1 MNLWG
6 KIKADS
12 AVNGELRI
20 KVFLAAFRV
29 AHESRRFGAAAL
41 PVLAAYKALS
51 AAAGIELPSRT
62 TVGVP
67 LHIQHGY
74 GLVVHG
80 DTVIGNRCVLKQ
92 GVTLG
97 IRKGMDG
104 PCPVL
109 GDGVHVGA
117 NAVVIGGV
125 KIGDQARIG
134 AGATVLDDVPA
145 GAVAV
150 SPKARILSKGATQ

>member
-1 MNLWG
+1 M
-6 KIKADS
+6 
-12 AVNGELRI
+12 NGELRI
-20 KVFLAAFRV
+20 KVFLAAFRI
-29 AHESRRFGAAAL
+29 AHACRGFGPAAL
-41 PVLAAYKALS
+41 PVLAAYKILS
-51 AAAGIELPSRT
+51 AAVGIELPSRT
-62 TVGVP
+62 EVGVP

-80 DTVIGNRCVLKQ
+80 DTVIGSRCVLKQ

-104 PCPVL
+104 PCPIL
-109 GDGVHVGA
+109 GNGVHVGA

-125 KIGDQARIG
+125 LVGDQARIG

-145 GAVAV
+145 GAVAI
-150 SPKARILSKGATQ
+150 SPKARILPKKAAE